1 MKPNHNLIQVDQK
14 HNDEIHNYSLKGVLW
29 KQNKLDTTKYNE
41 IKEWGN

>member
-29 KQNKLDTTKYNE
+29 KQNKLDTRLLEKFKIE
-41 IKEWGN
+41 Q